1 MAIQIIN
8 VKRDGT
14 IQFVY
19 DDRLRGLLA
28 QGEAKVT
35 RASSVEP
42 DEQNQWWADL
52 AAVRGPKLGPFAD
65 RQAALDAEVRWLNE
79 HVLTGAAA

>member
-1 MAIQIIN
+1 MATQIIN

-19 DDRLRGLLA
+19 DDRLRGLLK

-42 DEQNQWWADL
+42 DEKNQWCADL
-52 AAVRGPKLGPFAD
+52 APVGGPKLGPFAE